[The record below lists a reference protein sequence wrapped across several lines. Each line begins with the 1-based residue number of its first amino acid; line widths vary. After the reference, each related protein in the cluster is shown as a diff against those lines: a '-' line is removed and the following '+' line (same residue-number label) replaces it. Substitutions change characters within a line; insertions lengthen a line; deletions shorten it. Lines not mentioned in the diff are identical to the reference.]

1 MKHRELAKAMQLSI
15 LVVFVV
21 VGAWLFVGGIAN
33 FLASSAGPAPM
44 VTRVLFGGS
53 LLVVAFQLWRS
64 RPRTVGK
71 AVSSR
76 PARRTAPRDGD
87 WLAKLPAIDGFRRV
101 AQSLAALDAVLS
113 PNWEYRYY
121 SYDASWSEGE
131 QLASMRDGSG
141 DGWFAR
147 ITRGGIVVHGLAHES
162 ADFVPGAPKP
172 WVFGQLPPEL
182 GATFLA
188 EPAFDTANSTFC
200 LWRSSDA
207 KQWSR
212 GPVPATAH
220 DDGAHEQLE
229 LLWAGAVGY
238 HAWAEE
244 YYEVSLDLADVEAF
258 FRHEPVTLE
267 RARRMNPSVDFVAL
281 QKELSA
287 IGIPVVPE

>member
-1 MKHRELAKAMQLSI
+1 MQLLLAI
-15 LVVFVV
+15 VCAAAGVWFL
-21 VGAWLFVGGIAN
+21 VGGIAS
-33 FLASSAGPAPM
+33 FVAPSDAVPSSGTN
-44 VTRVLFGGS
+44 VVLGGV
-53 LLVVAFQLWRS
+53 LLLVAFQLWRS
-64 RPRTVGK
+64 RSRTVGK
-71 AVSSR
+71 AAPSR
-76 PARRTAPRDGD
+76 PASSAAPRGGD
-87 WLAKLPAIDGFRRV
+87 WLAKLPAIDGFRRA

-113 PNWEYRYY
+113 PDWEDRCY

-131 QLASMRDGSG
+131 QLASMRGGSG

-200 LWRSSDA
+200 LWRSADA
-207 KQWSR
+207 RQWSR
-212 GPVPATAH
+212 GPVPATAG

-229 LLWAGAVGY
+229 PLWAGAVGY
-238 HAWAEE
+238 HAWAED
-244 YYEVSLDLADVEAF
+244 YYEVALELADVEAF

-287 IGIPVVPE
+287 IGYPAARA

>member
-1 MKHRELAKAMQLSI
+1 MQLLI
-15 LVVFVV
+15 AIVCAVG
-21 VGAWLFVGGIAN
+21 GAWLFVGGIAS
-33 FLASSAGPAPM
+33 FLAPSAGPAPM
-44 VTRVLFGGS
+44 GTRMLFGAS

-64 RPRTVGK
+64 RSRTVGK
-71 AVSSR
+71 AVPSR
-76 PARRTAPRDGD
+76 PASSAAPRGGD
-87 WLAKLPAIDGFRRV
+87 WLAKLPAIDGFRRA

-113 PNWEYRYY
+113 PNWEDRYY

-147 ITRGGIVVHGLAHES
+147 VARGGIVVHGLAHES

-200 LWRSSDA
+200 LWRSPEA
-207 KQWSR
+207 RQWSR
-212 GPVPATAH
+212 GPVPATAD

-229 LLWAGAVGY
+229 PLWAGAVGY

-244 YYEVSLDLADVEAF
+244 YYEVSLQLADVEAF
-258 FRHEPVTLE
+258 FRHEPVTVE
-267 RARRMNPSVDFVAL
+267 RAGRMNPNVDFVAL
-281 QKELSA
+281 KKELSA
-287 IGIPVVPE
+287 IGYPAAGA